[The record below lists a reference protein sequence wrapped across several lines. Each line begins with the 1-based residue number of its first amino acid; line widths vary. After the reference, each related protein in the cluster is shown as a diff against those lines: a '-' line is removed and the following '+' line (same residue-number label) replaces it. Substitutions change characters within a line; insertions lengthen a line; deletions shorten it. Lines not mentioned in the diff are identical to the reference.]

1 MIECPIE
8 CVRAACPDPDWLEKH
23 ETFTL
28 TMTATVS
35 AAITALLSYF
45 LKSRCTKIKCFG
57 LSCTRQ
63 PLDIDTLQFVSEPE
77 IVNGNGNGNENE
89 NDINVNVNVNVNE
102 TV

>member
-63 PLDIDTLQFVSEPE
+63 PLDTLQFVSEPE
-77 IVNGNGNGNENE
+77 IVNGNGNENGNENGNVNGN
-89 NDINVNVNVNVNE
+89 NDITVNE

>member
-28 TMTATVS
+28 TMTATLS

-63 PLDIDTLQFVSEPE
+63 PLDIDKYVSEPE
-77 IVNGNGNGNENE
+77 VVNGNINGNENGNGNGN
-89 NDINVNVNVNVNE
+89 VKVNE